1 MIKVVVIIVYVIL
14 SLKLLRDTLIMTA
27 VLARKYMMRNP
38 KETQVSV
45 SIKLSD
51 INLRFVLKFY
61 GVCRDFGICSRFAGM
76 NEKF

>member
-14 SLKLLRDTLIMTA
+14 SLKFLRDTLIMTA

-38 KETQVSV
+38 RETKVSV

-51 INLRFVLKFY
+51 INLRFVLKFLWN
-61 GVCRDFGICSRFAGM
+61 V
-76 NEKF
+76 

>member
-14 SLKLLRDTLIMTA
+14 SLKFLRDTLIMTA

-38 KETQVSV
+38 METKVSV

-51 INLRFVLKFY
+51 INLRFVLKFLWN
-61 GVCRDFGICSRFAGM
+61 V
-76 NEKF
+76 